1 MNLIDIMKDQE
12 IDINWVFTQAKFHD
26 KEGLFFF
33 ESIVKENDDGVEEHF
48 FETKCIL
55 IDNAKFI
62 YGEDM
67 DKEISINTV
76 DNKVVFN
83 RVDGAS
89 VSINTVE
96 LSDLPF
102 KLIEFGTTLNTTKP
116 NDFVEID

>member
-1 MNLIDIMKDQE
+1 MNLVDIMKEQE
-12 IDINWVFTQAKFHD
+12 IDINWIFTHAKFHD

-33 ESIVKENDDGVEEHF
+33 ESIIKENEDGIEEHF

-55 IDNAKFI
+55 VDDAKFT
-62 YGEDM
+62 YGDDM
-67 DKEISINTV
+67 EKEISINTV

-89 VSINTVE
+89 VSIDTSE

-102 KLIEFGTTLNTTKP
+102 KLIEFGITTNNTKP
-116 NDFVEID
+116 NNFVEID